1 MIHGLWTNSAAT
13 FCNQLTRDLMAGND
27 DFVSGQPYD
36 NNLRGKYSYMINCSF
51 YLNFFLWILSIL
63 LMFGTVDWTF
73 LEFNNYLEIYKI
85 KHSFLKWNCIYYR
98 PEDLIKRNLTQ
109 YVHSLWR
116 SLGRKKNYSVL
127 WLSWNNVLVKL
138 LGQDSENKHPA
149 PASL

>member
-1 MIHGLWTNSAAT
+1 MIHGFWTNSAAI

-73 LEFNNYLEIYKI
+73 LKFNNYLEIYKI
-85 KHSFLKWNCIYYR
+85 KHFLKMELHILPSRRFNQEESYTICTQPLEVSGEEKELQRIMAFMKQR
-98 PEDLIKRNLTQ
+98 TGKASRKRQ
-109 YVHSLWR
+109 W
-116 SLGRKKNYSVL
+116 K
-127 WLSWNNVLVKL
+127 
-138 LGQDSENKHPA
+138 
-149 PASL
+149 

>member
-73 LEFNNYLEIYKI
+73 LKFNNYLEIYKI

-116 SLGRKKNYSVL
+116 FLGRKKNYSVL
-127 WLSWNNVLVKL
+127 WLSWNNVVVKL